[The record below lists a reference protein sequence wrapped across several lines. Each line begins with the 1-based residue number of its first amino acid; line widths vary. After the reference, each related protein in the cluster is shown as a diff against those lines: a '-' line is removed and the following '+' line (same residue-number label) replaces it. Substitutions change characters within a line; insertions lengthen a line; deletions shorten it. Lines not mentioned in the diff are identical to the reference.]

1 MYSHTLHV
9 ELKCT
14 VLEFDSKI
22 IVIYVTHTSVEF
34 LHAKCVSRCIEYMGY
49 NMMRIF
55 LIGCQG
61 RNLNICPQ
69 CSASLKVSGAKNWF
83 AI

>member
-1 MYSHTLHV
+1 MMYSHTLHV

-34 LHAKCVSRCIEYMGY
+34 LHAKCVSCCIEYTWY
-49 NMMRIF
+49 NMMREDFSDWLPRGVILIF
-55 LIGCQG
+55 VH
-61 RNLNICPQ
+61 
-69 CSASLKVSGAKNWF
+69 SAQHL
-83 AI
+83 